1 MTRAMNRI
9 ESLFNKLSS
18 KGNRKRQSER
28 RKRKNRLSMVENL
41 EDRKLFAVLGGV
53 DFETQGSGYSTS
65 IAEFSDGSGDFFTQ
79 VPGNSIGG
87 FYSVT
92 GQEGAGYFAAMD
104 LDGEGDAATQT
115 LTMDSVD
122 ITGKTNLSFSVM
134 LAEDDDGTNQD
145 WDAAD
150 YAHFQY
156 QIDGGG
162 FQDLLWVEADIS
174 SGSNGTPLIDTDFD
188 GVGDGTEVTSTF
200 TTFTAAIPGGGSSLD
215 IKAEISLDSGDEDL
229 AIDLMQVLGDDP
241 GGATTVSVSALDADK
256 AEGNS
261 GTTAFTFEVTRG
273 GDVTGTSD
281 VTWTL
286 NHVDTDAADFSGSLT
301 GTVSFAATETSKTV
315 TVDVVGDTTV
325 ESDEDFTVTLSSPV
339 GATIATA
346 TANGTIQDDDTV
358 SAGLD
363 TFINE
368 FHYDDSTGSGDVGES
383 VEIAGPAGKDL
394 TGWTV
399 VRYNG
404 SNGTVYG
411 TDTLSGTIVD
421 SGNGFGFVTVDY
433 PTNGLQNG
441 SPDGIALVDDNGDV
455 VQFLSYEGTLTA
467 TSGPAAGMTSE
478 DVGVSETNSTTPGT
492 SLQLGGSGALY
503 SDFTWQASDTETS
516 GAINNNQ
523 TFLGSGSTTL
533 NIAPLDAVKAE
544 GDAGTTAYTFRV
556 TRVGDTSGT
565 SSVAWTKNDVDTNAS
580 DFSGSVSGTVN
591 FLAGEVSKDITIN
604 VVGDTTA
611 ESNEDFTVS
620 LSSPVDATIGNAS
633 ASGTIQDDDTAL
645 SSAVINEFV
654 FNHTG
659 SDSDEFIEVFGA
671 PSEDLSAYSV
681 VVIDGSGSGTGQ
693 IVQAYTLGTS
703 DSNGYQLAG
712 GGYHDNVFT
721 NGADQSILLVKD
733 FTGSVGTD
741 LDTDDDGT
749 LDSTPWTAEI
759 DSVALGDNADQAYST
774 SVLTVSTM
782 DDGITFDVGGASR
795 ISNGLDTDSAGNWRR
810 NDFGGEGLPSIG
822 TSTDS
827 LDIYEAVNTPLAD
840 NLLPIPITPALTIV
854 ESDGSTD
861 VSESGATDSFTVGLT
876 TNPSSAVTVTVTPDS
891 QVDLG
896 SGAGT
901 AITLTFN
908 DRTAQTVSVSG
919 VDDMTVEAAIHTGL
933 ISISAASSDG
943 DYNGKTGSV
952 TANIADNDTSAPATF
967 LNEFVIN
974 HRGTDTDDFVEVRT
988 TPGSVLSSLTLL
1000 SVGSSGSFSGNVDAA
1015 EALGTADGNGFHV
1028 ITPTDPL
1035 GFFNETTLVL
1045 VEGFTGAVNDDLD
1058 VDDDG
1063 VFDWEQGTV
1072 PAGGLTAAPWTNVRD
1087 AVAVHDGGNNSFG
1100 FVELTQT
1107 TLNDGDGFGP
1117 GGASR
1122 IPDATSATVSASEWV
1137 RNDFE
1142 GQGLANYPFDTVA
1155 SNPGTALNT
1164 PGALNSL
1171 LSGIGVT
1178 ETYSGTSV
1186 EEGGAGDS
1194 ILLSLDG
1201 VAPTGN
1207 VTVTITPDAQ
1217 LDLGAGGGTAITQV
1231 FNATS
1236 GPFSIDIDAVD
1247 DGTTEGPHSGL
1258 ISFEITASTD
1268 ANYIV
1273 GTTATDLS
1281 VNITDNE
1288 AGGGTPNVLISELM
1302 YNPASSES
1310 GPLGE
1315 WVEIVNTGSGSV
1327 NIGGWVLDDEDSS
1340 DWGEIPSGTTLTAGQ
1355 VAVLFDTDFTTEAT
1369 FRTEWGVPTGSLV
1382 IGVPW
1387 GSLSNS
1393 PTIGNEV
1400 LQLLDGAVGTG
1411 SVVDEV
1417 DYDDGGDWPSD
1428 NGRSSVYLTNLA
1440 SDNNVGTNWA
1450 AHDVTASPAQDP
1462 VPTTPTG
1469 STYDATDEGSPGFV
1483 PAFTAGATTVSIGAA
1498 ADGYEATSPL
1508 SVIDGRFV
1516 VTQTGVSATDTVI
1529 AYTVTG
1535 SAAEGTDFATLSGS
1549 VTVLAGQ
1556 TTAAIDI
1563 DVTDDSGFEGTESV
1577 EITLDSISSG
1587 SATIDAGGDNAAIS
1601 IFDNETA
1608 TGYALGDVIV
1618 NEIMKD
1624 SDAVGDSDGE
1634 YFEVYNT
1641 TGSAID
1647 LNGWTISDNDTDSHV
1662 ISNGGPLSI
1671 PAGGYLVLGTN
1682 ADVGTNGGITVDYE
1696 YSGFFLGNG
1705 DDEVVLE
1712 DALGTEIDRV
1722 EYTDADFPD
1731 VTGASL
1737 EFLPS
1742 LLGGGDDHTQ
1752 NDLGANW
1759 QASTTLIGAGP
1770 DFGTPGAI
1778 NSSASPEINVTGL
1791 TFTINDGDVTPSSTD
1806 GTDFGG
1812 VVIGSP
1818 VTSTFTIENQ
1828 GAASLDVS
1836 AISLTGVDA
1845 GEFSISNVS
1854 VALPTSVAS
1863 AGSITFDVTFNPTA
1877 VGAKNAT
1884 VEITNTDLDE
1894 GTYDFAITGSA
1905 TAALSPEITVESNFT
1920 EIVDGDTTPDAA
1932 DNTDFGSVDV
1942 TSGLAVETYFISNDG
1957 TSDLTISAGG
1967 VTFSGAAA
1975 ADFTAI
1981 AATGSSGF
1989 DPAVGV
1995 VIAPGDTA
2003 SFSVEFDAS
2012 ATGARNATVNIA
2024 SDDADENPYDFAI
2037 TGNGV
2042 NAATNIVINE
2052 VDADTPGNDA
2062 DEFIELFG
2070 PAGTSLDGLT
2080 VVLYNGSDDA
2090 SYDSIDLDGHSIPAD
2105 GYFVIGS
2112 ASVPNVDL
2120 VSFTTNGIQ
2129 NGADAVALVVG
2140 DATSYPNDTPIASLA
2155 AGNIVDAMV
2164 YDTNDGD
2171 DSALLTGVGET
2182 TQYNEDE
2189 NSDKD
2194 NHSNSRVPN
2203 GLDSSPFVA
2212 QLATP
2217 GENNSPSSDVT
2228 PPTITDVIVGSTS
2241 WAASFIDVVDG
2252 ASNNGIGLSLPGADQ
2267 TNELPWINID
2277 TIVVEFSEDV
2287 QKAGGGDIDL
2297 SDISLGGINVV
2308 DYELSG
2314 SGLSTVYSDGGGA
2327 GPYLL
2332 TITYTAPTPLNGF
2345 DTDRLV
2351 LTVADT
2357 VQDAAGNALDGEW
2370 TNDSTLVSGDTVAGG
2385 SAEINFNILEAD
2397 VSRDGLV
2404 FANDTITINSSQ
2416 FSSPASPGYNAFA
2429 DLDGSGLIFANDT
2442 ANANA
2447 RQFNSLP
2454 GGSPTPPSPST
2465 ASSAAAS
2472 SGSVALLSEDEGSWD
2487 ESVDDFFA
2495 EGGLF

>member
-18 KGNRKRQSER
+18 KSNRKRQSEL

-41 EDRKLFAVLGGV
+41 ENRKLFAVLGGV

-65 IAEFSDGSGDFFTQ
+65 VAEFSDGAGDFFTQ
-79 VPGNSIGG
+79 VPSNSIGS

-92 GQEGAGYFAAMD
+92 GREGAGYFAAMD
-104 LDGEGDAATQT
+104 IDGEGAAATQT

-162 FQDLLWVEADIS
+162 YQDLLWVEADIA

-188 GVGDGTEVTSTF
+188 GLGDGTEITSTF

-215 IKAEISLDSGDEDL
+215 IKAEISLDSGDEDI
-229 AIDLMQVLGDDP
+229 AIDLMQVLGDNS

-261 GTTAFTFEVTRG
+261 GTTAYTFEVTRG

-286 NHVDTDAADFSGSLT
+286 NHVDTDAADFSGTLT

-315 TVDVVGDTTV
+315 TVDVVGDTTA
-325 ESDEDFTVTLSSPV
+325 ESGEDFT
-339 GATIATA
+339 
-346 TANGTIQDDDTV
+346 
-358 SAGLD
+358 
-363 TFINE
+363 
-368 FHYDDSTGSGDVGES
+368 
-383 VEIAGPAGKDL
+383 
-394 TGWTV
+394 
-399 VRYNG
+399 
-404 SNGTVYG
+404 
-411 TDTLSGTIVD
+411 
-421 SGNGFGFVTVDY
+421 
-433 PTNGLQNG
+433 
-441 SPDGIALVDDNGDV
+441 
-455 VQFLSYEGTLTA
+455 
-467 TSGPAAGMTSE
+467 
-478 DVGVSETNSTTPGT
+478 
-492 SLQLGGSGALY
+492 
-503 SDFTWQASDTETS
+503 
-516 GAINNNQ
+516 
-523 TFLGSGSTTL
+523 
-533 NIAPLDAVKAE
+533 
-544 GDAGTTAYTFRV
+544 
-556 TRVGDTSGT
+556 
-565 SSVAWTKNDVDTNAS
+565 
-580 DFSGSVSGTVN
+580 
-591 FLAGEVSKDITIN
+591 LA
-604 VVGDTTA
+604 
-611 ESNEDFTVS
+611 
-620 LSSPVDATIGNAS
+620 LSSPVDATIAT
-633 ASGTIQDDDTAL
+633 ATATGTIQDDDTAL

-659 SDSDEFIEVFGA
+659 DDTDEFIEVFGA
-671 PSEDLSAYSV
+671 PSEDLSTYSV
-681 VVIDGSGSGTGQ
+681 VVIDGSGSGTGE
-693 IVQAYTLGTS
+693 IIQAYTLGTS

-712 GGYHDNVFT
+712 GGYHGNVFT

-759 DSVALGDNADQAYST
+759 DSVALGDNADQTYST
-774 SVLTVSTM
+774 SVLTAASM
-782 DDGITFDVGGASR
+782 DDGFTFDVGGASR

-822 TSTDS
+822 SSTDA

-840 NLLPIPITPALTIV
+840 NLLPIPITAALTIV
-854 ESDGSTD
+854 QSGGSTD
-861 VSESGATDSFTVGLT
+861 VSESGATDSFTIGLT

-908 DRTAQTVSVSG
+908 DRTAQVVSVSG
-919 VDDMTVEAAIHTGL
+919 VDDMSVEAAIHTGL
-933 ISISAASSDG
+933 ISISTASADG

-967 LNEFVIN
+967 LNEFVTN

-1000 SVGSSGSFSGNVDAA
+1000 SVGNSGSYSGNVDAA

-1035 GFFNETTLVL
+1035 GFFSETTFVL
-1045 VEGFTGAVNDDLD
+1045 VEGFNGSVNDDLD

-1087 AVAVHDGGNNSFG
+1087 AIAVHDGGNNSFG

-1107 TLNDGDGFGP
+1107 TLNDGDGFAP

-1122 IPDATSATVSASEWV
+1122 IPDATSATVSALEWV

-1178 ETYSGTSV
+1178 ATYSGTSV
-1186 EEGGAGDS
+1186 EEGGSGDS

-1201 VAPTGN
+1201 VAPTGT

-1236 GPFSIDIDAVD
+1236 GPYSIDIDAVD
-1247 DGTTEGPHSGL
+1247 DGSIEGPHSGL
-1258 ISFEITASTD
+1258 VSFEITASTD
-1268 ANYIV
+1268 ANYTV
-1273 GTTATDLS
+1273 GATATDLS

-1302 YNPASSES
+1302 YNPASSEG
-1310 GPLGE
+1310 GPVGE
-1315 WVEIVNTGSGSV
+1315 WVEIVNIGSGSV

-1340 DWGEIPSGTTLTAGQ
+1340 NWGEIPSGTTLSAGQ
-1355 VAVLFDTDFTTEAT
+1355 VAVLFDTDFTSEAT
-1369 FRTEWGVPTGSLV
+1369 FRTEWGVPAGSLV

-1400 LQLLDGAVGTG
+1400 LQLLDGAIGTG

-1417 DYDDGGDWPSD
+1417 DYDDEGDWPTD

-1440 SDNNVGTNWA
+1440 SDNNVGNNWA
-1450 AHDVTASPAQDP
+1450 PHDVAASPAQDP

-1469 STYDATDEGSPGFV
+1469 STYDLTDEGSPGFV
-1483 PAFTAGATTVSIGAA
+1483 PTFVAGATTVSIGAA

-1508 SVIDGRFV
+1508 SVIDGRLV

-1535 SAAEGTDFATLSGS
+1535 SATEGTDFATLSGS
-1549 VTVLAGQ
+1549 VTILAGQ
-1556 TTAAIDI
+1556 TTAEIDI
-1563 DVTDDSGFEGTESV
+1563 AVTDDAVFDGTESV

-1587 SATIDAGGDNAAIS
+1587 SATIDAGGGDAAIS

-1618 NEIMKD
+1618 NEIMKNPA
-1624 SDAVGDSDGE
+1624 AVGDSDGE

-1641 TGSAID
+1641 TGSTID
-1647 LNGWTISDNDTDSHV
+1647 LNGWTISDNDGESHV
-1662 ISNGGPLSI
+1662 ISNGVPLSI
-1671 PAGGYLVLGTN
+1671 PAGGYLVLGSN
-1682 ADVGTNGGITVDYE
+1682 ADSGANGGITVDYE
-1696 YSGFFLGNG
+1696 YSGFTLANG
-1705 DDEVVLE
+1705 DDEVILQ
-1712 DALGTEIDRV
+1712 DAVGTEIDRV

-1737 EFLPS
+1737 EFLPT

-1770 DFGTPGAI
+1770 DLGTPGAI

-1836 AISLTGVDA
+1836 AISLVGVDA

-1854 VALPTSVAS
+1854 VALPSSVAP
-1863 AGSITFDVTFNPTA
+1863 AGSITFDVTFTPTA
-1877 VGAKNAT
+1877 TGVKNAS

-1894 GTYDFAITGSA
+1894 GTYDFAITGNA
-1905 TAALSPEITVESNFT
+1905 TAALSPEITVESNST

-1957 TSDLTISAGG
+1957 TSDLTIPASG

-1975 ADFTAI
+1975 ADFTA
-1981 AATGSSGF
+1981 AVASGSTGF

-2003 SFSVEFDAS
+2003 SFSIEFDAS

-2042 NAATNIVINE
+2042 NAATNIVVNE
-2052 VDADTPGNDA
+2052 VDADTPGTDSA
-2062 DEFIELFG
+2062 EFIELFG

-2090 SYDSIDLDGHSIPAD
+2090 SYDSIDLDGYSIPAD

-2120 VSFTTNGIQ
+2120 VEFTTNGIQ

-2140 DATSYPNDTPIASLA
+2140 DASSYPNDTPIASLA

-2171 DSALLTGVGET
+2171 DSALLTGVDET

-2217 GENNSPSSDVT
+2217 GESNSPSGDVT
-2228 PPTITDVIVGSTS
+2228 PPTVIDVIAAGVNGAFAWTS
-2241 WAASFIDVVDG
+2241 DFINALDDTG
-2252 ASNNGIGLSLPGADQ
+2252 PSGPDNGLGFSVLGV
-2267 TNELPWINID
+2267 TRTLPWLNVD
-2277 TIVVEFSEDV
+2277 TFYVRYSEPVNAPTGFSLTGQLATYLDGTNYTISHSGDLTTISMTR
-2287 QKAGGGDIDL
+2287 QAGGEIFGIDET
-2297 SDISLGGINVV
+2297 DLGPATTGI
-2308 DYELSG
+2308 
-2314 SGLSTVYSDGGGA
+2314 
-2327 GPYLL
+2327 
-2332 TITYTAPTPLNGF
+2332 
-2345 DTDRLV
+2345 DRLV
-2351 LTVADT
+2351 FDI
-2357 VQDAAGNALDGEW
+2357 AAGGVTDLAGNGLAAAFTQDINVLPGDG
-2370 TNDSTLVSGDTVAGG
+2370 TGDG
-2385 SAEINFNILEAD
+2385 S
-2397 VSRDGLV
+2397 V
-2404 FANDTITINSSQ
+2404 FANDVGLTNLRGFLTTAAPGPNGFG
-2416 FSSPASPGYNAFA
+2416 FSYDPFFDVTGSAGIFA
-2429 DLDGSGLIFANDT
+2429 DDVGLTNLQGFDVLPPPPSAVSAPGGSDSDEEDSEWASAVDQVLGSGLF
-2442 ANANA
+2442 
-2447 RQFNSLP
+2447 
-2454 GGSPTPPSPST
+2454 
-2465 ASSAAAS
+2465 
-2472 SGSVALLSEDEGSWD
+2472 
-2487 ESVDDFFA
+2487 
-2495 EGGLF
+2495 